1 LRSQNRRREDTAVGG
16 VTLDVAA
23 DEAHALH
30 SGRDG
35 VEGEEASVDQDQYLW
50 VGWDYL
56 LHDTMD
62 GEEG

>member
-1 LRSQNRRREDTAVGG
+1 MGG

-30 SGRDG
+30 GGRDG
-35 VEGEEASVDQDQYLW
+35 VEGEEASVDQDQYLC
-50 VGWDYL
+50 VGWYYL
-56 LHDTMD
+56 LHDTME